1 MRSSIVTDLSENTWT
16 WLVSD
21 NASDG
26 YTKYLEMVA
35 DQMSAFAVWT
45 LNQDGSM
52 MVSLLGQAM
61 RRACL
66 ADVAG
71 ECKLI

>member
-21 NASDG
+21 NASDECPE
-26 YTKYLEMVA
+26 YLEMIA
-35 DQMSAFAVWT
+35 YQMSALAVWT

-52 MVSLLGQAM
+52 MVSLL
-61 RRACL
+61 
-66 ADVAG
+66 
-71 ECKLI
+71 